1 MNTSR
6 RTCRPLVE
14 RFQSVTEALFNR
26 FWSVSEAQNCHIDLV
41 GNIGPCR
48 LNPLSAKFDP
58 FWWVLSGRR
67 GPKRRRC
74 CHVCWALVCRAKPTR
89 RGRFLQK
96 GGFSHATTLHP
107 NIRNTLSLKKK
118 LISSSQY
125 SRAKPSKMSKVNRN
139 RVVTFLLLESTLCY
153 LVLLPASGRPVRS
166 CVLSPFKRHTPLPW
180 RLCVFAMVNAPEGC
194 IWYWILGLAIRPYRI
209 LGRRTFV
216 TRTAVCECLPVLEYL
231 EGIRSVGPRHRMHD
245 THSCAHL

>member
-1 MNTSR
+1 MAYHMTNEG
-6 RTCRPLVE
+6 PL
-14 RFQSVTEALFNR
+14 NR
-26 FWSVSEAQNCHIDLV
+26 FRTFRAFKLQPIWSYRYERRLIFQNYLIALTLSCA
-41 GNIGPCR
+41 PR
-48 LNPLSAKFDP
+48 L
-58 FWWVLSGRR
+58 
-67 GPKRRRC
+67 
-74 CHVCWALVCRAKPTR
+74 
-89 RGRFLQK
+89 RGRLLVFDYLT
-96 GGFSHATTLHP
+96 TTLPP
-107 NIRNTLSLKKK
+107 NIRNTMSLKKK
-118 LISSSQY
+118 SISSSQY